1 MLDADDDELDRAMR
15 QVSALMVTRLA
26 DRVRTAT
33 GRDGLAELTL
43 QFEH

>member
-1 MLDADDDELDRAMR
+1 MLDADDDEIERGMR

-26 DRVRTAT
+26 DKVRTAT
-33 GRDGLAELTL
+33 GRGGMAELTL